1 MRVYWLCASLA
12 ILMTTVALLIVG
24 RGHLLP
30 RVDAPAWNGVD
41 DRAAV
46 LGPAERARVV
56 AYHAAFLGAH
66 DIDYRVLA
74 IAAAGDLERTAHGYF
89 DEAGVGTL
97 SANGRGL
104 LLVIDTASERVRLE
118 VSTSLE
124 GVYTDAFVAYV
135 QNRQMAPFFSAG
147 RVADGILAT
156 TELIVGRAQEARA
169 DGALAAPMPARS
181 MGGGASAAVS
191 IGGARNPGEQV
202 EQVEQQTQHVEVD
215 GLEPAQ
221 VVEAYHERMAN
232 RDARADLP
240 LYSTDT
246 VAMLREWVVTPAQ
259 MDNLVRTYRR
269 CTLDS
274 VQIRSDAAVVRYV
287 VGERQCAPYFLR
299 RESGAWKLDLT
310 ALSSAIRFNH
320 ENQWHF
326 QLPLPDDYEFAFE
339 DWRIDTHGFPH
350 TP

>member
-12 ILMTTVALLIVG
+12 IVAATVALLIVG
-24 RGHLLP
+24 RGELLP
-30 RVDAPAWNGVD
+30 RVDAPASNGVD

-46 LGPAERARVV
+46 LRPAERARVV

-66 DIDYRVLA
+66 DIDYRVLS
-74 IAAAGDLERTAHGYF
+74 IAAAGDLERAAHGYF

-104 LLVIDTASERVRLE
+104 LLVIDT
-118 VSTSLE
+118 
-124 GVYTDAFVAYV
+124 
-135 QNRQMAPFFSAG
+135 
-147 RVADGILAT
+147 GILAT

-191 IGGARNPGEQV
+191 IGGSRNPGEQV
-202 EQVEQQTQHVEVD
+202 ERQTQHVEVD

-221 VVEAYHERMAN
+221 VVEAYHERMAS

-287 VGERQCAPYFLR
+287 VGQRQCAPYFLR

>member
-12 ILMTTVALLIVG
+12 IVAATVALLIVG
-24 RGHLLP
+24 RGELLP
-30 RVDAPAWNGVD
+30 RVDAPASNGVD

-46 LGPAERARVV
+46 LRPAERARVV

-191 IGGARNPGEQV
+191 IGGSRNPGEQV
-202 EQVEQQTQHVEVD
+202 ERQTQHVEVD

-221 VVEAYHERMAN
+221 VVEAYHERMAS

-287 VGERQCAPYFLR
+287 VGQRQCAPYFLR

-339 DWRIDTHGFPH
+339 DWRIDGSGFPH
-350 TP
+350 TL